1 MTALF
6 ARLSLVATLIAILAP
21 VANATAD
28 GPDAWR
34 VHNVASND
42 VLNVRVGPGTGYFI
56 IDALPYNARGVQV
69 EYCVPTVTQQQYFN
83 LGYAQQQQLNTYPAW
98 CLVFWN
104 GYQRGWVNR
113 RFLTED
119 SY

>member
-6 ARLSLVATLIAILAP
+6 ARLSLVVTILALLAP
-21 VANATAD
+21 AAHATAD

-34 VHNVASND
+34 VHNVASYD
-42 VLNVRVGPGTGYFI
+42 VLNVRVGPGTNYFQ
-56 IDALPYNARGVQV
+56 IDALPHNARGVQI
-69 EYCVPTVTQQQYFN
+69 EYCVPTVTQQQFFA
-83 LGYAQQQQLNTYPAW
+83 LTQAQQQQLNNYPTW
-98 CLVFWN
+98 CLIFWN
-104 GYQRGWVNR
+104 GVQRGWVNR